1 MISEL
6 LLSYKD
12 SVSIFNLFE
21 YITFRSA
28 MAAITALIISFIIGP
43 YIIEKLKKHQIG
55 EEIRNNGP
63 ETHLIKRGTPTMGGV
78 IIIFAA
84 LLPTL
89 MFSNLD
95 NTMLKI
101 VILSTI
107 WMGILGFIDDYIKV
121 IKKIEKGMIARYKMA
136 GQIVLGSI
144 ISYLIINSAEFT
156 GFSTK
161 TTIPFLKNIE
171 IDLGMIYPLMVIAVI
186 TATSNAVNLT
196 DGLDGLAIGLLA
208 ISFSV
213 FAAVS
218 YISGRID
225 FSDYLNILYLPGA
238 GELSIFSSAMVGAC
252 LGFLWFNSSPA
263 EIFMGDTGS
272 LSTGAALGTL
282 AIVLK
287 KELLLF
293 IIGGVFVIETI
304 SVIMQVL
311 YFRFTK
317 IKYGKGKRFF
327 KMAPIHHHYEL
338 KGIVESKIVV
348 RFWIIGILLALF
360 SLATFKIR

>member
-1 MISEL
+1 M
-6 LLSYKD
+6 LSKYFLSLKE
-12 SVSIFNLFE
+12 SISIFNLFE

-28 MAAITALIISFIIGP
+28 IAAMTALIISFIIGP
-43 YIIEKLKKHQIG
+43 YIIDKLKKHQIG

-63 ETHLIKRGTPTMGGV
+63 KTHLIKRGTPTMGGV
-78 IIIFAA
+78 IIILAA

-95 NTMLKI
+95 NTMIKI
-101 VILSTI
+101 VVLSTV
-107 WMGILGFIDDYIKV
+107 WMGAIGFIDDYMKV
-121 IKKIEKGMIARYKMA
+121 IKKIEKGMIARYKMI
-136 GQIVLGSI
+136 GQIGLGI
-144 ISYLIINSAEFT
+144 LVSYWIVNSNEFL
-156 GFSTK
+156 GFNTK
-161 TTIPFLKNIE
+161 TTVPFLKNIE
-171 IDLGMIYPLMVIAVI
+171 LDLGYIYPLMVIIVI

-208 ISFSV
+208 ICFSV
-213 FAAVS
+213 FSAVS
-218 YISGRID
+218 YITGRID

-238 GELSIFSSAMVGAC
+238 GELSVFSSAMVGAC
-252 LGFLWFNSSPA
+252 LGFLWFNTSPA

-293 IIGGVFVIETI
+293 IIGGVFVFETI
-304 SVIMQVL
+304 SVIIQVL
-311 YFRFTK
+311 FYKYTK
-317 IKYGKGKRFF
+317 IKYGEGKRFF
-327 KMAPIHHHYEL
+327 NMAPIHHHYEL
-338 KGIVESKIVV
+338 AGLKEGKIVV
-348 RFWIIGILLALF
+348 RFWILGILLALF

>member
-1 MISEL
+1 ML
-6 LLSYKD
+6 TNYFLSLKD
-12 SVSIFNLFE
+12 SISFFNLFE

-28 MAAITALIISFIIGP
+28 ISAITALIISFIIGP
-43 YIIEKLKKHQIG
+43 YIIKILKNNQIG

-63 ETHLIKRGTPTMGGV
+63 KTHLVKKGTPTMGGV
-78 IIIFAA
+78 IIIIAA

-89 MFSNLD
+89 LFSNLG
-95 NTMLKI
+95 NTMVLI
-101 VILSTI
+101 VIVATI
-107 WMGILGFIDDYIKV
+107 WMGIIGFIDDYMKV
-121 IKKIEKGMIARYKMA
+121 IKKIEKGMVARYKMI
-136 GQIVLGSI
+136 GQITLGILISI
-144 ISYLIINSAEFT
+144 WVVNSNDFT
-156 GFSTK
+156 GFNTK
-161 TTIPFLKNIE
+161 TTVPFLKNIE
-171 IDLGMIYPLMVIAVI
+171 IDFGIIYPLLVIVVIA
-186 TATSNAVNLT
+186 ATSNAVNLT

-208 ISFSV
+208 ICFSV

-218 YISGRID
+218 YITGRTD

-282 AIVLK
+282 AILLK

-293 IIGGVFVIETI
+293 IIGGVFVFETI
-304 SVIMQVL
+304 SVIIQVSF
-311 YFRFTK
+311 YRYTK
-317 IKYGKGKRFF
+317 NKYGKGKRFF
-327 KMAPIHHHYEL
+327 NMAPIHHHYEL
-338 KGIVESKIVV
+338 EGIKESKIVV
-348 RFWIIGILLALF
+348 RFWIAGILLALF